1 MRHVIFVLL
10 CFATAA
16 CQSQPQLSLKDM
28 DGKAHSLSDYRGK
41 IVVLNF
47 WATWCVPCRDE
58 MPIFVEAQKKFGQRN
73 LVILAASLDDA
84 RTQKYVR
91 KFVKTYKMDFPVLLD
106 ASAELMARFGLGET
120 VPSTIFLDTQG
131 NIVDKIQGQARRKD
145 LLSRIGRLLSDQD
158 APPKA
163 VGQPTPQKTPPPTAA
178 P

>member
-1 MRHVIFVLL
+1 MRHVIFILL

-16 CQSQPQLSLKDM
+16 CQSRPQLSLKDM
-28 DGKAHSLSDYRGK
+28 EGKVHSLSDYRGK

-84 RTQKYVR
+84 RTQQYVR

-106 ASAELMARFGLGET
+106 ASAELMAQFGLGET

-145 LLSRIGRLLSDQD
+145 LLSRLGRLFVEQD
-158 APPKA
+158 APAKA
-163 VGQPTPQKTPPPTAA
+163 ASQPTPQKTPPPSAA